1 MLLAGKGE
9 RQVGSERRIDV
20 LGVLTLYYGL
30 QDRSLSNLVVRSQA
44 LWTQVE
50 ETLNGLRNEL
60 DQLGPDVEFLE
71 REARRQFNLGRNNQ
85 VAGNTEFPRMF
96 KRYIDIANDPL
107 IFLDL
112 RVEQASTDSDK
123 EKVARAFDLLRE
135 LKEVIL
141 QLVRSLSKYGTF
153 ATQRANK
160 NWAGFEARAMAV
172 LKQVSDNRLE
182 DDIDKLRPLSVLA
195 DITGKDLDTQIA
207 PYVAL
212 ARDGGELLDL
222 ALEAYRATRDQ
233 LEVFDEQHL
242 LDLFQAQGTQFLTT
256 RMRRSAAIVR
266 AFPLRE
272 WMV

>member
-1 MLLAGKGE
+1 
-9 RQVGSERRIDV
+9 
-20 LGVLTLYYGL
+20 
-30 QDRSLSNLVVRSQA
+30 
-44 LWTQVE
+44 
-50 ETLNGLRNEL
+50 
-60 DQLGPDVEFLE
+60 
-71 REARRQFNLGRNNQ
+71 
-85 VAGNTEFPRMF
+85 
-96 KRYIDIANDPL
+96 
-107 IFLDL
+107 
-112 RVEQASTDSDK
+112 
-123 EKVARAFDLLRE
+123 
-135 LKEVIL
+135 
-141 QLVRSLSKYGTF
+141 
-153 ATQRANK
+153 
-160 NWAGFEARAMAV
+160 
-172 LKQVSDNRLE
+172 
-182 DDIDKLRPLSVLA
+182 VLA